1 MKCSSMNLLNKSPMT
16 AAGTQARMTLYQSC
30 HVARFSQLDFQLE
43 NGLSFSKFSTT
54 TARMAPSCM
63 TTRNMSI
70 KDFDTSSLMNSST
83 RIMCPVLLI
92 GSHSVSPSTMPR
104 TTVFK
109 SSIILKS
116 TQNPPNSPY
125 EILNGNIIPQ
135 LPRRWNKKDCS
146 FHSQLAESLP
156 AHASLN
162 YKR

>member
-83 RIMCPVLLI
+83 RIICPVLLI
-92 GSHSVSPSTMPR
+92 GSHSVRPSTMPR

-116 TQNPPNSPY
+116 TRKPPISSYSMANR
-125 EILNGNIIPQ
+125 NIIPQ
-135 LPRRWNKKDCS
+135 LPHRWNKKERPKQKNCRTPCVQQ
-146 FHSQLAESLP
+146 FFAP
-156 AHASLN
+156 V
-162 YKR
+162 